1 MRETRLKTDW
11 NMAQAELMVIDA
23 ARRDALVVYLRLRY
37 NALLEL
43 TFLDLLN
50 FIYLTIS
57 PKLELK
63 KNKNI
68 FQKEIDDITA
78 SFEKCRELAVKEQRR
93 AKRAYSFEGVSRP
106 ASAEFM
112 TESFELF
119 RLLMRV
125 KDGLGLG
132 LTHSENI
139 GVRDSINRAFD

>member
-23 ARRDALVVYLRLRY
+23 ARRDALVIYLRLRF

-57 PKLELK
+57 PKLMLK
-63 KNKNI
+63 KNENI
-68 FQKEIDDITA
+68 FKTEIDGIA
-78 SFEKCRELAVKEQRR
+78 EGFKACSELAVKEQRR
-93 AKRAYSFEGVSRP
+93 AKRAYSFDGSSRP

-112 TESFELF
+112 TESFKLF
-119 RLLMRV
+119 SLLMRV

-139 GVRDSINRAFD
+139 GVHDSINRAFD